1 MEIKREIDFIF
12 DDIIECMNCVDK
24 SDVYNK
30 NDKENLIKIKN
41 KIEYWYKSY
50 LKNSTLKEIM
60 PNDIEYID
68 LELTDF
74 FDKYIKIESVK
85 ENYSERIL
93 YNFSHLM
100 KEWKNEMLGGMK

>member
-1 MEIKREIDFIF
+1 MEIKREIDYIF

-30 NDKENLIKIKN
+30 
-41 KIEYWYKSY
+41 
-50 LKNSTLKEIM
+50 
-60 PNDIEYID
+60 NDIEYID